1 MKSHVSIMGVT
12 VVCLCAATLVGR
24 AASPGSGEGSQGS
37 QTGQAQPAGPP
48 AGGPGPRGGGPMGGG
63 PGGPG
68 GPMGMGMPFGGG
80 FGGPMG
86 MPGAEVVAGAPYS
99 AQAVTEITQTL
110 PDGNRIV
117 RKVTASVYRDSAGRV
132 RRDQVLAAVGSW
144 MPDAQPKTAII
155 DDPIAHFHYILNP
168 DRQTAARFPAPEHH
182 GFNGPRGNKGAD
194 AASASSA
201 QAGSGAATPEAPGP
215 DGPHHRGPGTV
226 QKTSLGTQTIE
237 GVQATG
243 TQSVLT
249 IEAGAIGN
257 DQAIRMVW
265 EEWYSADLKT
275 VVLSKRTDP
284 RFGET
289 VYQLTQINRAEPD
302 AALFQV
308 PSTYTITDGARP
320 GQRFGGGSPR
330 QGRRP
335 QQ

>member
-1 MKSHVSIMGVT
+1 
-12 VVCLCAATLVGR
+12 
-24 AASPGSGEGSQGS
+24 
-37 QTGQAQPAGPP
+37 
-48 AGGPGPRGGGPMGGG
+48 MGGG

-80 FGGPMG
+80 LGGPMG
-86 MPGAEVVAGAPYS
+86 MPGGAEVVTGAPYS
-99 AQAVTEITQTL
+99 AQAITEITQTL

-155 DDPIAHFHYILNP
+155 DDPVAHFHYILNP

-182 GFNGPRGNKGAD
+182 GFKGPRGDKAD
-194 AASASSA
+194 KTADPASSSAASS
-201 QAGSGAATPEAPGP
+201 QASGAAAQDAPEP
-215 DGPHHRGPGTV
+215 DGPRHRGPGTV

-243 TQSVLT
+243 SQSVLT
-249 IEAGAIGN
+249 IDAGAIGN
-257 DQAIRMVW
+257 DQAIRIVW
-265 EEWYSADLKT
+265 EEWYSPDLKT

-289 VYQLTQINRAEPD
+289 VYQLTQINRTEPD

-308 PSTYTITDGARP
+308 PANYTITDGARQ
-320 GQRFGGGSPR
+320 GQRFGGVPR
-330 QGRRP
+330 PGRRP
-335 QQ
+335 E